1 MTGFVLLFCGIG
13 FATPIVVALRTC
25 VGHPWWV
32 WVTGMVVGLAMGTL
46 NVAIWRKIIL
56 ICDHKS
62 VSGEESKPD
71 TIKVNLLFGVGLF
84 GMVITVAMTSEL
96 MAILVG

>member
-1 MTGFVLLFCGIG
+1 MTGLVLLFCGIG
-13 FATPIVVALRTC
+13 IASPIVVVLRTC

-32 WVTGMVVGLAMGTL
+32 WVIGMVVGLAMGTL

-56 ICDHKS
+56 ICDPKS

-71 TIKVNLLFGVGLF
+71 TIKVNSLFLVGFF
-84 GMVITVAMTSEL
+84 GMVISVAMTSEL
-96 MAILVG
+96 MAILAG